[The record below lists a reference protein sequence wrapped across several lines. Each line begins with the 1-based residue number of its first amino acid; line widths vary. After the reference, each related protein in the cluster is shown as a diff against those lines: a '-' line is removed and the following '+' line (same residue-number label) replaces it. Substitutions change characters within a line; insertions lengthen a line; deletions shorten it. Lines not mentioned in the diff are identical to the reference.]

1 MSIKNNYKHTLA
13 AGYISFITQATINNF
28 TPLLFITFQK
38 DWGITLGQLAIIS
51 TYNFMVQLAAD
62 LISARFVDKIGA
74 RRLIVFAHISAAMGF
89 AGLGIFPFIMPDPY
103 YGIMLAITLYAIGG
117 GLIEVLASP
126 IIEAC
131 PTKNKE
137 AHMSLLH
144 SFYCWGQM
152 SAVIGSTI
160 FFHFFGTENWRIMS
174 FIWALIPAF
183 NAIYFAN
190 VPVKVFPQAEKSDQK
205 LSELFKNKMFY
216 IIMIM
221 MLCAGSSELAV
232 SQWASAFAEET
243 LGITKTAGD
252 IAGPCFFALLMGI
265 ARVSYSKFSKKL
277 SLEKYMLFC
286 AGLCLLGYLVISL
299 SPVPVLSLI
308 GCGIC
313 GFAVGIMW
321 PGTYS
326 IAAKIW
332 KNPSASLFALFA
344 LAGDTGCSV
353 GPLLVGNVSQIFHDN
368 LKTGLFAGSVFPLIM
383 IFAVLLLIKFTNK
396 NKTEEN
402 A

>member
-1 MSIKNNYKHTLA
+1 MSIRSNYKHTLA

-28 TPLLFITFQK
+28 APLLFITFQK
-38 DWGITLGQLAIIS
+38 DWGITLGQLAAIS
-51 TYNFMVQLAAD
+51 TYNFMVQLVAD
-62 LISARFVDKIGA
+62 LISAKFVDKIGA
-74 RRLIVFAHISAAMGF
+74 RRLMVFAHISATAGF
-89 AGLGIFPFIMPDPY
+89 AGLGIFPFILPAPY
-103 YGIMLAITLYAIGG
+103 YGILIAITLYAIGG

-152 SAVIGSTI
+152 TAVLGSTL
-160 FFHFFGTENWRIMS
+160 FFWLFGTEHWRIMS

-183 NAIYFAN
+183 NSIYFSK
-190 VPVKVFPQAEKSDQK
+190 VPVTVFPQTDKSDRK

-216 IIMIM
+216 IIMTM
-221 MLCAGSSELAV
+221 MLCAGASELAV

-286 AGLCLLGYLVISL
+286 AGLCLFGYLVISL
-299 SPVPVLSLI
+299 APVPALSLI

-313 GFAVGIMW
+313 GYAVGIMW

-332 KNPSASLFALFA
+332 LKPSASMFALFA
-344 LAGDTGCSV
+344 LAGDTGCST
-353 GPLLVGNVSQIFHDN
+353 GPLLVGTVSQFFSDN
-368 LKTGLFAGSVFPLIM
+368 LKAGLFAGSVFPIVM
-383 IFAVLLLIKFTNK
+383 IIAVLLLIKNTNK
-396 NKTEEN
+396 NKN
-402 A
+402 

>member
-1 MSIKNNYKHTLA
+1 MSIRNNYKHTLA

-28 TPLLFITFQK
+28 APLLFITFQK
-38 DWGITLGQLAIIS
+38 DWGITLGQLATIS

-62 LISARFVDKIGA
+62 LISARYVDKIGA
-74 RRLIVFAHISAAMGF
+74 RRLMVFAHISAALGF
-89 AGLGIFPFIMPDPY
+89 AGLGVFPFILPDPY
-103 YGIMLAITLYAIGG
+103 YGILIAITLYAIGG

-152 SAVIGSTI
+152 TAVLGSTL
-160 FFHFFGTENWRIMS
+160 FFILFGIENWRIMS
-174 FIWALIPAF
+174 FIWALIPAL
-183 NAIYFAN
+183 NSIYFAK

-265 ARVSYSKFSKKL
+265 ARVSYAKFSKKL
-277 SLEKYMLFC
+277 SPEKYMLFC
-286 AGLCLLGYLVISL
+286 AVLCLFGYLVISL
-299 SPVPVLSLI
+299 SPVPALSLI

-353 GPLLVGNVSQIFHDN
+353 GPLLVGNVSQFFGDN
-368 LKTGLFAGSVFPLIM
+368 LKTGLFAGSAFPVIM
-383 IFAVLLLIKFTNK
+383 IIAVLLLIKFTNK
-396 NKTEEN
+396 NESEEKV
-402 A
+402 

>member
-1 MSIKNNYKHTLA
+1 MSIRSNYKHTLA

-28 TPLLFITFQK
+28 APLLFITFQK
-38 DWGITLGQLAIIS
+38 DWGITLGQLAAIS
-51 TYNFMVQLAAD
+51 TYNFIVQLVAD
-62 LISARFVDKIGA
+62 LISAKFVDKIGA
-74 RRLIVFAHISAAMGF
+74 RRLMVFAHISATAGF
-89 AGLGIFPFIMPDPY
+89 AGLGIFPFILPDPY
-103 YGIMLAITLYAIGG
+103 YGILLAITLYAIGG

-152 SAVIGSTI
+152 TAVLGSTL
-160 FFHFFGTENWRIMS
+160 FFWLFGTENWRIMS

-183 NAIYFAN
+183 NSIYFAK
-190 VPVKVFPQAEKSDQK
+190 VPVTVFPQTDKSDRK

-216 IIMIM
+216 IIMTM
-221 MLCAGSSELAV
+221 MLCAGASELAV

-286 AGLCLLGYLVISL
+286 AGLCLFGYLVISL
-299 SPVPVLSLI
+299 SPSPALSLI

-313 GFAVGIMW
+313 GYAVGIMW

-332 KNPSASLFALFA
+332 LKPSASMFALFA
-344 LAGDTGCSV
+344 LAGDTGCST
-353 GPLLVGNVSQIFHDN
+353 GPLLVGTVSQFFSDN
-368 LKTGLFAGSVFPLIM
+368 LKAGLFAGSVFPIVM
-383 IFAVLLLIKFTNK
+383 IIAVLLLIKNTNK
-396 NKTEEN
+396 NKN
-402 A
+402 

>member
-1 MSIKNNYKHTLA
+1 
-13 AGYISFITQATINNF
+13 
-28 TPLLFITFQK
+28 
-38 DWGITLGQLAIIS
+38 
-51 TYNFMVQLAAD
+51 
-62 LISARFVDKIGA
+62 
-74 RRLIVFAHISAAMGF
+74 
-89 AGLGIFPFIMPDPY
+89 
-103 YGIMLAITLYAIGG
+103 
-117 GLIEVLASP
+117 
-126 IIEAC
+126 
-131 PTKNKE
+131 
-137 AHMSLLH
+137 
-144 SFYCWGQM
+144 
-152 SAVIGSTI
+152 
-160 FFHFFGTENWRIMS
+160 
-174 FIWALIPAF
+174 
-183 NAIYFAN
+183 
-190 VPVKVFPQAEKSDQK
+190 
-205 LSELFKNKMFY
+205 
-216 IIMIM
+216 MIM

-353 GPLLVGNVSQIFHDN
+353 GPLMVGNVSQIFHDN

>member
-28 TPLLFITFQK
+28 APLLFITFQK
-38 DWGITLGQLAIIS
+38 DWGITLGQLAAIS
-51 TYNFMVQLAAD
+51 TYNFMVQLVAD
-62 LISARFVDKIGA
+62 LISAKYVDKIGA
-74 RRLIVFAHISAAMGF
+74 RRLMVFAHISAAAGF
-89 AGLGIFPFIMPDPY
+89 AGLGIFPFILPDPY
-103 YGIMLAITLYAIGG
+103 YGILIAITLYAIGG

-152 SAVIGSTI
+152 TAVLGSTL
-160 FFHFFGTENWRIMS
+160 FFWLFGTEHWRIMS

-183 NAIYFAN
+183 NSIYFAK
-190 VPVKVFPQAEKSDQK
+190 VPVTVFPQTDKSDRK

-216 IIMIM
+216 IIMTM
-221 MLCAGSSELAV
+221 MLCAGASELAV

-286 AGLCLLGYLVISL
+286 AGLCLFGYLVISL
-299 SPVPVLSLI
+299 APVPALSLI

-313 GFAVGIMW
+313 GYAVGIMW

-332 KNPSASLFALFA
+332 LKPSASMFALFA
-344 LAGDTGCSV
+344 LAGDTGCST
-353 GPLLVGNVSQIFHDN
+353 GPLLVGTVSQFFGDN
-368 LKTGLFAGSVFPLIM
+368 LKAGLFAGAVFPIVM
-383 IFAVLLLIKFTNK
+383 ILAVLLLIKNTNK
-396 NKTEEN
+396 NKTN
-402 A
+402 